1 MKYFGTALTDT
12 GIKKKI
18 NQDSLCLKIADT
30 YRYGQV
36 ALAAVC
42 DGMGGLAKGETAS
55 ATVIMALSDWFE
67 NVLPE
72 HLTAYNWQSLSREWK
87 NIVNIQNDRL
97 LKYGKEIKADT
108 GTTLSALLI
117 IGSRYMTV
125 HVGDSRIYKISG
137 SVKMLTNDQTVTAR
151 EVRMGYMTQE
161 QAESDIRKNIL
172 LQCIGASHE
181 VKPEISFGD
190 VSKGNVYMLC
200 SDGLVHVINES
211 EIYSCFNP
219 GELKNGK
226 IMNRNAGK
234 IIDLVKG
241 RKEKDNISVVLLKA
255 ID

>member
-30 YRYGQV
+30 HRYGQV

-42 DGMGGLAKGETAS
+42 DGVGGLAKGEIAS
-55 ATVIMALSDWFE
+55 ATVIMALSEWFE
-67 NVLPE
+67 NVLPK
-72 HLTAYNWQSLSREWK
+72 HLSDYNWQSLAVEWE
-87 NIVNIQNDRL
+87 NMVNIQNGIL
-97 LKYGKEIKADT
+97 LKYGKSIKADT

-125 HVGDSRIYKISG
+125 HVGDSRIYEISG
-137 SVKMLTNDQTVTAR
+137 SVRMLTNDQTVTAR
-151 EVRMGYMTQE
+151 EVRLGAMTQE

-172 LQCIGASHE
+172 LQCIGASHH
-181 VKPEISFGD
+181 VKPEISFGNI
-190 VSKGNVYMLC
+190 SGGNVYMLC
-200 SDGLVHVINES
+200 SDGLIHVVNES
-211 EIYSCFNP
+211 EIYSCFRP
-219 GELKNGK
+219 DELINSK

-234 IIDLVKG
+234 IIDLVKN
-241 RKEKDNISVVLLKA
+241 RKEKDNISVILLKA